1 MRRQLA
7 MKCVSALAALTVI
20 VLGTPAI
27 ALASTITAGSGPP
40 AQVRIACPPPPAK
53 HVKHVRP
60 RLICVT
66 RPGLGR
72 FTVSRDGMPFVNH
85 GPAITRTTGFM
96 VRTPRPVR

>member
-7 MKCVSALAALTVI
+7 ALAALTVI

-66 RPGLGR
+66 RPASAASPSPG
-72 FTVSRDGMPFVNH
+72 TACCS
-85 GPAITRTTGFM
+85 
-96 VRTPRPVR
+96 